1 MAKRA
6 KAGPV
11 IVVQQKVRAEDSLTH
26 IFAGFAGDIRRDTD
40 KAEQGLKSYIGEVML
55 KKWVKTEVADGLT
68 PVAAMKRAAD
78 IAAAYATPGGTDVVA
93 AGQLRVVL
101 EAARNGLSLAAVGK
115 VVGDIKL
122 RNDPKVSTP
131 AKAFAEVLTRAC
143 RVVTDICDD
152 AKVSAADAKKAGL
165 RLSTRQAVE
174 SVCK

>member
-6 KAGPV
+6 KVGPV
-11 IVVQQKVRAEDSLTH
+11 TVVQQNVKANASVTH
-26 IFAGFAGDIRRDTD
+26 IFASQAESIRMGTERADS
-40 KAEQGLKSYIGEVML
+40 GLKTYIGEVML

-68 PVAAMKRAAD
+68 PLAAMQRAAD
-78 IAAAYATPGGTDVVA
+78 VAAAYATPAGTDVVA
-93 AGQLRVVL
+93 ASQLRVVL

-115 VVGDIKL
+115 VIGDIKL

-165 RLSTRQAVE
+165 RLSTRQAVQ
-174 SVCK
+174 SIRN